1 MFPGIGVPPGGGPAT
16 EPHVVTVTRNLK
28 GPAGPG
34 AAAGVPQN
42 TGENTATLATVQCN
56 YRYRAGV
63 GRPGV
68 GLGEHTGP
76 EMRAEVR
83 SNGGDAVVRF
93 DTPDRSG
100 VGSVPQSSGD
110 LLRSG

>member
-1 MFPGIGVPPGGGPAT
+1 METVHVILVASGPS
-16 EPHVVTVTRNLK
+16 PHVVTVTRRNLK

-34 AAAGVPQN
+34 AGVPQN